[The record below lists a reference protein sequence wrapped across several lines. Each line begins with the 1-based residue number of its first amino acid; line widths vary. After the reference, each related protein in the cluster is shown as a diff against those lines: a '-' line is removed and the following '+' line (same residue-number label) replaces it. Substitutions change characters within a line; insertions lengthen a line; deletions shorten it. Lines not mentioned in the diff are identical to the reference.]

1 MQFEKYLYIKNFW
14 FCIFSRISRK
24 NEKTKIF
31 SEIRPNLLIISQTY
45 ITFAE
50 KVGDM
55 YIRMKKHYCL
65 ECGLEIKYGR
75 PDKKYCCPKCKDTY
89 HNRISMDKRKYIRK
103 VNEAIMKNYRILSS
117 LLDENVKSIDMID
130 IVNLGYI
137 PSILT
142 SCTRR
147 RGRMD
152 DCACF
157 DIKFK
162 MSPTRIHCI
171 EKIEKL

>member
-1 MQFEKYLYIKNFW
+1 M
-14 FCIFSRISRK
+14 ISRK
-24 NEKTKIF
+24 NEKTKICY
-31 SEIRPNLLIISQTY
+31 EIRPNLLIISQTY

-117 LLDENVKSIDMID
+117 LLEENVKSIDMID